1 MEHKNVVK
9 SERMS
14 VTPFPNSQRDVAPE
28 RAPILSVIVP
38 TFNEAQNVAELAKK
52 LEAALDGIQWEAI
65 IVDDNSP
72 DGTSAVAK
80 GVAAKNPR
88 IRCLRR
94 LGRRGLAGACLE
106 GILSSSAP
114 YVAVIDGDLQ
124 HDESLLPRMLA
135 RLTSGEADLVV
146 GSRYTQGTV
155 GSGFDSA
162 RGAYSHAATGLAQK
176 LLGIS
181 LSDPMSGFFM
191 VRRECVE
198 QVAGRLSPIGFKIL
212 LDLVLTTQGHLRIV
226 EEPYTFRER
235 QAGESKFDMRI
246 GLEFIGLL
254 LAKLT
259 GGLLDTRFLLFA
271 LVGATGLAVNIAAL
285 KIGLTTFGLPFPIAQ
300 SVATFVALLS
310 NFLLNNATT
319 YRDRRL
325 RGISLVTGFIGFC
338 AIGTVGAVSNVGLA
352 TWLYSEH
359 SVWWVAGAAGSV
371 MGALW
376 NYLMSSQFIWR
387 TR

>member
-1 MEHKNVVK
+1 
-9 SERMS
+9 MS
-14 VTPFPNSQRDVAPE
+14 VTPFPNSPREPVRAQAS
-28 RAPILSVIVP
+28 APILSVVVP
-38 TFNEAQNVAELAKK
+38 TFNEAQNVAELVSR
-52 LEAALDGIQWEAI
+52 LERALDGISWEAI

-80 GVAAKNPR
+80 AIAAKNPR
-88 IRCLRR
+88 VRCLRR
-94 LGRRGLAGACLE
+94 LGRRGLAGACLD
-106 GILSSSAP
+106 GMLSSSAP

-124 HDESLLPRMLA
+124 HDESLLPRMLK
-135 RLTSGEADLVV
+135 RLTDGEADLVV
-146 GSRYTQGTV
+146 GSRYIAGTADD
-155 GSGFDSA
+155 GFDAS
-162 RGAYSHAATGLAQK
+162 RSAYSHTATRLAKK
-176 LLGIS
+176 LLGTS

-198 QVAGRLSPIGFKIL
+198 QVADRLSPIGFKIL
-212 LDLVLTTQGHLRIV
+212 LDLVLTAQGNLRVV
-226 EEPYTFRER
+226 EEPYTFRLR
-235 QAGESKFDMRI
+235 QAGESKFDLRI

-259 GGLLDTRFLLFA
+259 GGIVDTRFLLFT
-271 LVGATGLAVNIAAL
+271 LVGSTGLAVNLAAL
-285 KIGLTTFGLPFPIAQ
+285 KIGLATFALPFSVAQ
-300 SVATFVALLS
+300 SAATFAALLS

-325 RGISLVTGFIGFC
+325 RGFSLVTGFAGFC
-338 AIGTVGAVSNVGLA
+338 AIGAAGAISNVGLA

-359 SVWWVAGAAGSV
+359 SMWWVAGAAGSI

-376 NYLMSSQFIWR
+376 NYLMSSQFVWR

>member
-1 MEHKNVVK
+1 
-9 SERMS
+9 
-14 VTPFPNSQRDVAPE
+14 
-28 RAPILSVIVP
+28 LSVIVP
-38 TFNEAQNVAELAKK
+38 TFNEAQNIGELAKR
-52 LEAALDGIQWEAI
+52 LETALDGIPWEAI

-124 HDESLLPRMLA
+124 HDETLLPGMLK
-135 RLTSGEADLVV
+135 RLASGEADLIV
-146 GSRYTQGTV
+146 GSRYTAGTV
-155 GSGFDSA
+155 GAGFDSA
-162 RGAYSHAATGLAQK
+162 RSAYSHTATGLARK
-176 LLGIS
+176 LLGTN

-191 VRRECVE
+191 VRRDCVE
-198 QVAGRLSPIGFKIL
+198 QVADRLSPIGFKIL
-212 LDLVLTTQGHLRIV
+212 LDLVLTTQGHLRVV
-226 EEPYTFRER
+226 EEPYTFRLR
-235 QAGESKFDMRI
+235 HAGESKFDLRI

-259 GGLLDTRFLLFA
+259 GGLIDSRFLLFA
-271 LVGATGLAVNIAAL
+271 LVGATGLAVNMAAL
-285 KIGLTTFGLPFPIAQ
+285 KIGLATFGLPFSIAQ

-325 RGISLVTGFIGFC
+325 RGFSLVTGFLGFC
-338 AIGTVGAVSNVGLA
+338 AIGAAGAVSNVGLA

>member
-1 MEHKNVVK
+1 
-9 SERMS
+9 MS
-14 VTPFPNSQRDVAPE
+14 VTPFPNAP
-28 RAPILSVIVP
+28 RGTAPTPGVSPILSVIVP
-38 TFNEAQNVAELAKK
+38 TFNEAQNIAELVSR
-52 LEAALDGIQWEAI
+52 LERALDGIPWEAI

-80 GVAAKNPR
+80 AVAAKNPR
-88 IRCLRR
+88 VRCLRR

-124 HDESLLPRMLA
+124 HDEALLPQMLK
-135 RLTSGEADLVV
+135 RLTDGEADLVV
-146 GSRYTQGTV
+146 GSRYIEGTRSE
-155 GSGFDSA
+155 GLGGA
-162 RGAYSHAATGLAQK
+162 RSTYSHAATGLAQK
-176 LLGIS
+176 LLGTR

-191 VRRECVE
+191 ARRECVE

-212 LDLVLTTQGHLRIV
+212 LDLVLTSQGHLRVV

-235 QAGESKFDMRI
+235 HAGESKFDLRI
-246 GLEFIGLL
+246 GLEFLGLL

-259 GGLLDTRFLLFA
+259 GGVVDTRFLLFG
-271 LVGATGLAVNIAAL
+271 LVGAIGLIVNLVAL
-285 KIGLTTFGLPFPIAQ
+285 KIGLNYHLSFPVAQ
-300 SVATFVALLS
+300 SVGTFVALFS
-310 NFLLNNATT
+310 NFVLNNATT

-325 RGISLVTGFIGFC
+325 RGLQFVTGFIGFC
-338 AIGTVGAVSNVGLA
+338 VICLAGIVSNVGIA
-352 TWLYSEH
+352 TWLYSERP
-359 SVWWVAGAAGSV
+359 VWWVAGAAGSV

-376 NYLMSSQFIWR
+376 NYLMSSQFVWR

>member
-1 MEHKNVVK
+1 
-9 SERMS
+9 MS
-14 VTPFPNSQRDVAPE
+14 VIPLPNSRAGNSSAP
-28 RAPILSVIVP
+28 APVLSVIIP
-38 TFNEAQNVAELAKK
+38 TFNEAKNVAELATR
-52 LEAALDGIQWEAI
+52 LERALDGIAWEAI

-80 GVAAKNPR
+80 ALAARNPR
-88 IRCLRR
+88 VRCLRR

-106 GILSSSAP
+106 GMLSSSAP

-124 HDESLLPRMLA
+124 HDEQLLPRMLK
-135 RLTSGEADLVV
+135 RLTDNEADLVV
-146 GSRYTQGTV
+146 GSRYVAGTA
-155 GSGFDSA
+155 GHGFDGA
-162 RGAYSHAATGLAQK
+162 RSAYSHTATGLAQR
-176 LLGIS
+176 LLGTN

-198 QVAGRLSPIGFKIL
+198 QVADRLSPIGFKIL
-212 LDLVLTTQGHLRIV
+212 LDLVLTAQGRLRVV
-226 EEPYTFRER
+226 EEPYTFRLR
-235 QAGESKFDMRI
+235 HAGESKFDLRI

-259 GGLLDTRFLLFA
+259 GGVVDSRFLIFTM
-271 LVGATGLAVNIAAL
+271 VGTTGLAVNLVAL
-285 KIGLTTFGLPFPIAQ
+285 KIALAGLHLPFPAAQ
-300 SVATFVALLS
+300 SAATFAALLS
-310 NFLLNNATT
+310 NFLMNNAIT

-325 RGISLVTGFIGFC
+325 RGLSLIPGFIGFC
-338 AIGTVGAVSNVGLA
+338 AIGAVGAVSNVGLA

-376 NYLMSSQFIWR
+376 NYLMSSQFVWR

>member
-114 YVAVIDGDLQ
+114 YVAVIDGD
-124 HDESLLPRMLA
+124 HR
-135 RLTSGEADLVV
+135 SGTDLC
-146 GSRYTQGTV
+146 SQ
-155 GSGFDSA
+155 
-162 RGAYSHAATGLAQK
+162 
-176 LLGIS
+176 
-181 LSDPMSGFFM
+181 LSC
-191 VRRECVE
+191 RR
-198 QVAGRLSPIGFKIL
+198 S
-212 LDLVLTTQGHLRIV
+212 
-226 EEPYTFRER
+226 
-235 QAGESKFDMRI
+235 
-246 GLEFIGLL
+246 
-254 LAKLT
+254 
-259 GGLLDTRFLLFA
+259 
-271 LVGATGLAVNIAAL
+271 VGAREPQRLAA
-285 KIGLTTFGLPFPIAQ
+285 
-300 SVATFVALLS
+300 
-310 NFLLNNATT
+310 
-319 YRDRRL
+319 
-325 RGISLVTGFIGFC
+325 
-338 AIGTVGAVSNVGLA
+338 
-352 TWLYSEH
+352 
-359 SVWWVAGAAGSV
+359 
-371 MGALW
+371 
-376 NYLMSSQFIWR
+376 
-387 TR
+387 

>member
-1 MEHKNVVK
+1 
-9 SERMS
+9 MS
-14 VTPFPNSQRDVAPE
+14 VTPFPNASRGAVPAPGA
-28 RAPILSVIVP
+28 APILSVVVP
-38 TFNEAQNVAELAKK
+38 TFNEAANVAELVAR
-52 LEAALDGIQWEAI
+52 LERALDGIQWEAI

-80 GVAAKNPR
+80 AVAAKNPR
-88 IRCLRR
+88 VRCLRR

-124 HDESLLPRMLA
+124 HDEGLLPRMLK
-135 RLTSGEADLVV
+135 RLTDDEADLVV
-146 GSRYTQGTV
+146 GSRYIGGTV
-155 GSGFDSA
+155 SDGLGGA
-162 RGAYSHAATGLAQK
+162 RSAYSHTATGLAQK
-176 LLGIS
+176 LLGTS

-191 VRRECVE
+191 ARRDCVE

-212 LDLVLTTQGHLRIV
+212 LDLVLTSQGHLRVV
-226 EEPYTFRER
+226 EEHYTFRER
-235 QAGESKFDMRI
+235 HAGESKFDLRI

-259 GGLLDTRFLLFA
+259 GGVIDSRFLLFA
-271 LVGATGLAVNIAAL
+271 LVGTTGLLVNIVAL
-285 KIGLTTFGLPFPIAQ
+285 KIGLATFDLPFAVAQ

-325 RGISLVTGFIGFC
+325 RGFSLVTGFIGFC
-338 AIGTVGAVSNVGLA
+338 AIGAAGAISNVGLA
-352 TWLYSEH
+352 TWLYSAH
-359 SVWWVAGAAGSV
+359 SVWWVAGAAGSI

-376 NYLMSSQFIWR
+376 NYLMSSQFVWR

>member
-1 MEHKNVVK
+1 
-9 SERMS
+9 MS
-14 VTPFPNSQRDVAPE
+14 VTPFPHSPREPIPAVGSAPV
-28 RAPILSVIVP
+28 LSVIVP
-38 TFNEAQNVAELAKK
+38 TFNEAQNVAELVSR
-52 LEAALDGIQWEAI
+52 LERALDGVAWEAI

-80 GVAAKNPR
+80 AVAAKNPR
-88 IRCLRR
+88 VRCLRR

-124 HDESLLPRMLA
+124 HDEALLPRMLK
-135 RLTSGEADLVV
+135 RLTDDEADLVV
-146 GSRYTQGTV
+146 GSRYIGGTV
-155 GSGFDSA
+155 KDGLDGA

-176 LLGIS
+176 LLGTN

-191 VRRECVE
+191 ARRECVE

-212 LDLVLTTQGHLRIV
+212 LDLVLTAQGHIRIV
-226 EEPYTFRER
+226 EEPYTFRLR
-235 QAGESKFDMRI
+235 QAGESKFDLRI
-246 GLEFIGLL
+246 GLEFLGLL

-259 GGLLDTRFLLFA
+259 GGVVDTRFLLFT
-271 LVGATGLAVNIAAL
+271 LVGTTGLAVHLGVL
-285 KIGLTTFGLPFPIAQ
+285 KLGLATFVLPFSVAQ
-300 SVATFVALLS
+300 SVATFAALLS

-325 RGISLVTGFIGFC
+325 KGFSLVTGFIAFC
-338 AIGTVGAVSNVGLA
+338 AIGAAGAISNVGLA

-376 NYLMSSQFIWR
+376 NYLMSSQFVWR